1 MCPPTSTTVDSSTP
15 YTGKRATMA
24 VTLKQEV
31 NLSRR
36 ACRPTT
42 TNNDDC
48 LQEQR
53 TLLTTPTEEGSWH
66 NDTCYGGGGANSR
79 LVTVP
84 APAKELTDSSRSGG
98 LPSSSSLSC
107 LLATIVMWCTG
118 QVLLKLRQA
127 GQGGWREVQQ
137 PPRLSRLCIY
147 VVFCSAL
154 LSHNAFV
161 LARPNLSA
169 PASGEKVVSV
179 FFFFLPAVQ
188 ALMKM
193 REM

>member
-1 MCPPTSTTVDSSTP
+1 
-15 YTGKRATMA
+15 MA

-36 ACRPTT
+36 ACRPT
-42 TNNDDC
+42 DC
-48 LQEQR
+48 SREQR
-53 TLLTTPTEEGSWH
+53 TLLTPRASGICDFRRQYNGASDCGER
-66 NDTCYGGGGANSR
+66 GANNS
-79 LVTVP
+79 VTM
-84 APAKELTDSSRSGG
+84 PAKELTDCCTGRSG
-98 LPSSSSLSC
+98 SLLTC
-107 LLATIVMWCTG
+107 LLATLVMCAG
-118 QVLLKLRQA
+118 QVLLKLRHST
-127 GQGGWREVQQ
+127 GGWELHQ
-137 PPRLSRLCIY
+137 PRLGSLCIY

-179 FFFFLPAVQ
+179 HEYV
-188 ALMKM
+188 LMEL

>member
-1 MCPPTSTTVDSSTP
+1 
-15 YTGKRATMA
+15 MA

-36 ACRPTT
+36 ACRPT
-42 TNNDDC
+42 DC
-48 LQEQR
+48 SPEQR
-53 TLLTTPTEEGSWH
+53 TLLTPRVSGISDRLRHYSGASDSGER
-66 NDTCYGGGGANSR
+66 GANNS
-79 LVTVP
+79 VTE
-84 APAKELTDSSRSGG
+84 PAKEELTDCCTDRSG
-98 LPSSSSLSC
+98 SLLTC
-107 LLATIVMWCTG
+107 LLATLVMCAG
-118 QVLLKLRQA
+118 QVLLKQRRST
-127 GQGGWREVQQ
+127 GGWALHQ
-137 PPRLSRLCIY
+137 PRLGSLCIY

-179 FFFFLPAVQ
+179 HECV
-188 ALMKM
+188 LMEL